1 MALGLIGK
9 KIGMTR
15 VFDQEAG
22 ISIPVTVIDV
32 ADNSIVQI
40 KTADKH
46 GYSAVQVGFD
56 SQKESRLSRPVAGHL
71 KANGAQPVRKL
82 KEFRLNSDAELP
94 EAGAAHPGMDTFA
107 VGAFVDVIGTTKGKG
122 FQGVVKRFHFQG
134 QCDTHGSMMHRR
146 PGSIGCSSTPGRVWK
161 NRKMPGR
168 HGNFSRTV
176 QNLKVVQVRSEDKV
190 ILVSGAVPGARGSYL
205 VIRPA
210 IKKQAK

>member
-15 VFDQEAG
+15 VFDHEAG
-22 ISIPVTVIDV
+22 IAIPVTVIDV
-32 ADNSIVQI
+32 ADNSFVQI

-46 GYSAVQVGFD
+46 GYSAVQIGYD
-56 SQKESRLSRPVAGHL
+56 AQKESRLTKPVAGHL
-71 KANGAQPVRKL
+71 KANGATPVRKI
-82 KEFRLNSDAELP
+82 KEFRFSSDAELP
-94 EAGAAHPGMDTFA
+94 EAGSAHPGAELFTQ
-107 VGAFVDVIGTTKGKG
+107 GQFVDVIGTTKGKG
-122 FQGVVKRFHFQG
+122 FQGVMKRFHFQG
-134 QCDTHGSMMHRR
+134 QNMTHGSMMHRR

-168 HGNFSRTV
+168 HGNFHRTV
-176 QNLKVVQVRSEDKV
+176 QNLKVVQVRAEDKI
-190 ILVSGAVPGARGSYL
+190 ILISGAVPGARGSYL

>member
-9 KIGMTR
+9 KVGMTR

-32 ADNSIVQI
+32 TDNSFVQI

-46 GYSAVQVGFD
+46 GYSAVQVGYD
-56 SQKESRLSRPVAGHL
+56 AQKESRLARPVAGHL
-71 KANGAQPVRKL
+71 KANGAQPVKVI
-82 KEFRLNSDAELP
+82 KEFRFNSDAELP
-94 EAGAAHPGMDTFA
+94 AAGSAHPGVTLFE
-107 VGAFVDVIGTTKGKG
+107 VGAFVDVIGTSKGKG

-146 PGSIGCSSTPGRVWK
+146 PGSIGCSATPSHVWK

-168 HGNFSRTV
+168 HGGFGRTV
-176 QNLKVVQVRSEDKV
+176 QNLKVVQVRAEDNV
-190 ILVSGAVPGARGSYL
+190 ILISGAVPGARGSYL